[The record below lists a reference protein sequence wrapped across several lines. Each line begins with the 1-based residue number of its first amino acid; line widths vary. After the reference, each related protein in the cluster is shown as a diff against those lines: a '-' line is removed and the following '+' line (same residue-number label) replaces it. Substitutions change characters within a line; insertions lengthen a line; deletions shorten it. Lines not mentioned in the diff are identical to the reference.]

1 LRPTGPVMHDHNMTT
16 SEESSLAL
24 FPDQNPH
31 PVLRISRDGTILYSN
46 KGSASLLASC
56 GSGIDGKAPAAWQD
70 WVEDVLRTGRAKIV
84 DIECGET
91 VFSLGFTPI
100 PDHDYVNVYG
110 SDITER
116 KRAEESLAIANEELS
131 AANEELEVSNE
142 ELRVTTEELT
152 DEAKAR
158 RETQEDLQKLNRTL
172 RALSS
177 SDQIMIRATNE
188 AEYLRDVCRVIV
200 EDCGHAMVWIGYAED
215 DDQKTVTPVA
225 HSGFEEGYL
234 ETLRITWSD
243 TERGR
248 GPTGTAIR
256 TGQPAMCVNMLTDP
270 EFEPWREQAV
280 KRGYASSVV
289 IPLLADGKS
298 IGAISIYSRD
308 PDPFADD
315 EVRLL
320 QDLAN
325 DVAFG
330 VKTLR
335 LREAHARAMQELANA
350 NEELSAINAE
360 MEATNEELHVAN
372 DELIQEMAL
381 RSAAEAALRNSEEH
395 YRTLFRTMT
404 EGFAVHEIICD
415 DEGIPI
421 DYRFLEI
428 NPAFE
433 KLTGII
439 ASLAIGKTVREVI
452 PGIENHWITT
462 YGKVALTGKP
472 IHFENYSKEL
482 DRYYD
487 IVAFSPQN
495 GRFATVFVDCTERHG
510 ILERERH
517 ISEVLQRALIPD
529 SDFHVPGCTI
539 AVRYEP
545 ALEEAEVG
553 GDFYDIFELG
563 DGKLGVLIGD
573 VAGKGLPAAA
583 RVAAA
588 RHAIR
593 SYAYLDPRPS
603 EVLRLANNALCRD
616 FSDRAAMLTAFYA
629 LVDTWTGTVTYGSGG
644 HEPSYLRTRRG
655 CVELL
660 EASGRALGV
669 VEDFDYTEQTT
680 TLGPGDTLVLVTDGI
695 TESRPRGVDLFGIG
709 GVVEFLTRDDASSPD
724 LIADGLLAA
733 AKLHGGGSL
742 RDDVAIV
749 AIRLDEMGK

>member
-1 LRPTGPVMHDHNMTT
+1 MHDHNMTT

-31 PVLRISRDGTILYSN
+31 PVLRISRDGTVLYSN
-46 KGSASLLASC
+46 RGSAGLLASC
-56 GSGIDGKAPAAWQD
+56 GSGTDGKVPAAWQA
-70 WVEDVLRTGRAKIV
+70 WVGEVLKTRQAKIV

-110 SDITER
+110 SDVTER
-116 KRAEESLAIANEELS
+116 KRAEESLALANEELS
-131 AANEELEVSNE
+131 ATNEELEVSNE
-142 ELRVTTEELT
+142 ELRVATEELNE
-152 DEAKAR
+152 EAKAR
-158 RETQEDLQKLNRTL
+158 KETQEDLQKLNRTL

-177 SDQIMIRATNE
+177 SNQIMVRATYE
-188 AEYLRDVCRVIV
+188 AEYLRNVCRVIV

-215 DDQKTVTPVA
+215 DAQKNVTPVA
-225 HSGFEEGYL
+225 HSGFEDGYL
-234 ETLRITWSD
+234 ETLKITWD
-243 TERGR
+243 NTERGR

-256 TGQPAMCVNMLTDP
+256 TGQPCLCRNMLTDP
-270 EFEPWREQAV
+270 KFEPWREQAI

-289 IPLLADGKS
+289 IPLIADGKS
-298 IGAISIYSRD
+298 LGAISIYSRD
-308 PDPFADD
+308 PDPFSED
-315 EVRLL
+315 EVQLL

-335 LREAHARAMQELANA
+335 LRAAHAQAMQELADA

-360 MEATNEELHVAN
+360 MEATNEELHVTN
-372 DELIQEMAL
+372 DELVEEMAL
-381 RSAAEAALRNSEEH
+381 RAAAEEALRKSEGQ
-395 YRTLFRTMT
+395 YRTLFRTMS
-404 EGFAVHEIICD
+404 EGFAVHEIICN
-415 DEGIPI
+415 DEGTPI

-439 ASLAIGKTVREVI
+439 ADLAVGKTVREVI
-452 PGIENHWITT
+452 PGIEDHWINR
-462 YGKVALTGKP
+462 YGNVALTGKP
-472 IHFENYSKEL
+472 IHFENYISQL
-482 DRYYD
+482 DKYYD
-487 IVAFSPQN
+487 IVAFSPQK
-495 GRFATVFVDCTERHG
+495 GRFATIFVDSTERHG

-517 ISEVLQRALIPD
+517 ISEALQRALIPD
-529 SDFHVPGCTI
+529 PDFAIPGCTI

-593 SYAYLDPRPS
+593 SYAYLNPRPS

-629 LVDTWTGTVTYGSGG
+629 LVDTRTGEVTYGSGG

-669 VEDFDYTEQTT
+669 VEGFDYTEQTT
-680 TLGPGDTLVLVTDGI
+680 TLEPGDTLVMITDGI
-695 TESRPRGVDLFGIG
+695 TESRPRGVDLFGFG
-709 GVVEFLTRDDASSPD
+709 GVVEYLTSDHISSPD
-724 LIADGLLAA
+724 QIADGLLEA
-733 AKLHGGGSL
+733 AKQHGGGSL

-749 AIRLDEMGK
+749 ALRLDKIGS